1 MRTPRSRAILR
12 LVAAVLALFV
22 AAVAGAFAISRAQP
36 AAPARMPE
44 PVIEFDAAD
53 VTEIQARPLART
65 LPITGTLRPYAEAA
79 VKAKVPGEIMQLTVR
94 EGDAVRAGQ
103 LIGRID
109 TTETSA
115 QLAER
120 EADREAA
127 RAQYEVASKNLE
139 TQRALLARKFIS
151 QTAFDSTQGNYQ
163 VAAAKLK
170 AAQAGVQVAAKLMRD
185 TALVAP
191 MNGIVSARNAQRGE
205 RVGVDTRVV
214 TVVDVSR
221 LELSAALP
229 ASEIAAVQVGQE
241 VEFRVSGFDDRIFR
255 GRIDRINPTASA
267 GSRSIELYGVIDNR
281 DGLLRGG
288 MFAEGRLIVGR
299 RDEALVVPAAA
310 VREERGERFVYL
322 LDNGRLARRG
332 VTLGIHAGDEVQVL
346 SGLQAGERVVRHNLG
361 TLTEGAQVRI
371 VSSPAAHA
379 GR

>member
-22 AAVAGAFAISRAQP
+22 AAGAGAFALSRAQP

-103 LIGRID
+103 MIGRID

-205 RVGVDTRVV
+205 RVGVDARVV

-241 VEFRVSGFDDRIFR
+241 IEFRVSGFDDRIFR

-299 RDEALVVPAAA
+299 RDEAVVIPAAA
-310 VREERGERFVYL
+310 VREERGERFVYV
-322 LDNGRLARRG
+322 LDNGRVARRG

-346 SGLQAGERVVRHNLG
+346 SGLQAGEHVVRHNLG

-371 VSSPAAHA
+371 VSSPAAQA
-379 GR
+379 RR